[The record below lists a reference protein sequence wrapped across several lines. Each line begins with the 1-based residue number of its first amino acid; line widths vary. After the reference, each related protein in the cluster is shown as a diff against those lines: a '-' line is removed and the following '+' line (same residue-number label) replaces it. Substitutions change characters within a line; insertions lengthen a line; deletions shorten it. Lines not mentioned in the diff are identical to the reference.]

1 MKYEISSVEQISSCN
16 SSESE
21 TVVYLHNDT
30 GLVLE
35 LVFDEL
41 VSKSKLGEW
50 IGMMNNPLR
59 EKDCFSVD
67 EVRLSDDDGTCRAIL
82 SCSDFK
88 VNVRARDCDGVR
100 GFVDD
105 LNNPESVSKEVLWDE
120 YARLSREILVK
131 KQSVSG
137 LEVRRDNVLRRLL
150 LE

>member
-1 MKYEISSVEQISSCN
+1 MKYEISSVEQITSCN
-16 SSESE
+16 TADAE
-21 TVVYLHNDT
+21 TVVYLHSDN

-35 LVFDEL
+35 LVFEEL

-59 EKDCFSVD
+59 ESDCFSVD
-67 EVRLSDDDGTCRAIL
+67 EVRVCDDETCRAIL
-82 SCSDFK
+82 SCTDFK
-88 VNVRARDCDGVR
+88 VNVRAKDCDSVR

-137 LEVRRDNVLRRLL
+137 LEVRRDRVLRRLL